1 VTPKPSGNPRSSGGG
16 TDRGRHSGGPAPA
29 TAAADPLAAAG
40 AQTPDDDADPSDA
53 PDLAE
58 AAAPPLRWALVRF
71 LLLVAVVAAA
81 FAAVRWT
88 PLGGLLEQRAL
99 EELLARLRAAWWAP
113 AAFVGLY
120 VVVCPLG
127 LPVSPLVFA
136 GGAVFGAGWGALWN
150 GLGTLLGGAVT
161 YGFARGL
168 GRDLVARL
176 ARGRLRRIERRLA
189 RADFWSLVAVRF
201 VPLPFPLVNFA
212 AALAGVPAGRFLAAT
227 AVGLTPSVVVY
238 TFLATA
244 LMRAAGGGGGG
255 GAAAAAGLAILLL
268 FLLTFLPRWW
278 LARRR
283 RRRYRELVEAR
294 RERGGGRPGA

>member
-1 VTPKPSGNPRSSGGG
+1 MTPESSGRPPSPGDG
-16 TDRGRHSGGPAPA
+16 TDRERRPGGAAPA
-29 TAAADPLAAAG
+29 ADAAERLA
-40 AQTPDDDADPSDA
+40 TPDDTDD
-53 PDLAE
+53 
-58 AAAPPLRWALVRF
+58 AAPPLRWAFARF
-71 LLLVAVVAAA
+71 LLLVVVVAAA

-88 PLGGLLEQRAL
+88 PLGGYLERQELAG
-99 EELLARLRAAWWAP
+99 LLARLRAAWWAP
-113 AAFVGLY
+113 AAFVGIY
-120 VVVCPLG
+120 VVLCPLG

-136 GGAVFGAGWGALWN
+136 GGAVFGAAWGALWN
-150 GLGTLLGGAVT
+150 GLGTFLGAAAS

-168 GRDLVARL
+168 GREFVARL
-176 ARGRLRRIERRLA
+176 ARGGRLRRTERRLA

-201 VPLPFPLVNFA
+201 VPVPFPLVNFA

-238 TFLATA
+238 TVLATA

-255 GAAAAAGLAILLL
+255 AVAAAAGIAIALL

-283 RRRYRELVEAR
+283 RRRYRELVAAR
-294 RERGGGRPGA
+294 RERGGRPGG